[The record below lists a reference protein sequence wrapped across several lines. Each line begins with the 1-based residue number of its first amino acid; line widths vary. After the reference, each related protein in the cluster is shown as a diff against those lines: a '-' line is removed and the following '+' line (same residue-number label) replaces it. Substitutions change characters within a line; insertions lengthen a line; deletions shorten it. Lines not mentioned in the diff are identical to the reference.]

1 MPLKPYRETDDG
13 LVLSVRLTPKSSKDA
28 IEDCFEASDGICR
41 LKVRVRAQPEKGKA
55 NKALIKLLAKQLG
68 VPQSSL
74 SIITGTKDRN
84 KTVLA
89 KGEKQLIKLSVSR
102 LLS

>member
-1 MPLKPYRETDDG
+1 MTLKPYRATDDG
-13 LVLSVRLTPKSSKDA
+13 LAIFVRLTPKSSKDA
-28 IEDCFEASDGICR
+28 IEGCFEANDGVSR
-41 LKVRVRAQPEKGKA
+41 LKARVRAQPEKGKA

-74 SIITGTKDRN
+74 GIITGTKDRN
-84 KTVLA
+84 KTLLV
-89 KGEKQLIKLSVSR
+89 KGEKQTIKLSISR